1 LGTTKKKLFL
11 WVGER
16 PLGMM
21 LSPIVMKTVL
31 SLLQT
36 FLMVRATLWSWA
48 LATTQSNPLKLNP
61 VAQVLHEVAETQ
73 VEHLEGQ
80 GWHCLLASSNLP
92 LPQVLLLETQRF

>member
-1 LGTTKKKLFL
+1 
-11 WVGER
+11 
-16 PLGMM
+16 
-21 LSPIVMKTVL
+21 MKTVL

-48 LATTQSNPLKLNP
+48 LAATQSNPLKLNP

-80 GWHCLLASSNLP
+80 GWHCLLASWNLP